1 MENENENIRN
11 TLNNT
16 LKKLL
21 QFSEE
26 KQNHKLSKSLEPY
39 KKYSKSN
46 KLKFKSHILSIQHK
60 FNLSMIN
67 NEKITIFSKTY
78 TQDIMNKLIYSI
90 GKIIYLSYK
99 KHFPSILNKK
109 KIRHIQMI
117 QVGDV

>member
-60 FNLSMIN
+60 FNLRIIN
-67 NEKITIFSKTY
+67 DEKITIFSKTY

-99 KHFPSILNKK
+99 KNFPSIINKK